1 MKYVIRLWGMEI
13 SNIKNVI
20 HGEIEMPQNKKGSI
34 LGIYGANG
42 SGKTVVVDCM
52 VLLKYL
58 LSGRQIP
65 SNFYYYIN
73 TKGYYHVLRPCKV
86 SYGGKFSHYEINDY
100 LLKVDDTLKLVKNYG
115 CYETRE
121 DVISEL
127 EKNLAKDN

>member
-1 MKYVIRLWGMEI
+1 MKSPYDQRTDKTRDRIRGNRR
-13 SNIKNVI
+13 SYY
-20 HGEIEMPQNKKGSI
+20 PNKHYRS
-34 LGIYGANG
+34 AE
-42 SGKTVVVDCM
+42 V
-52 VLLKYL
+52 
-58 LSGRQIP
+58 
-65 SNFYYYIN
+65 NFYYYIN

>member
-1 MKYVIRLWGMEI
+1 MNGAERRCNGDEIRYPAFG
-13 SNIKNVI
+13 NGNQQHKNVI

-42 SGKTVVVDCM
+42 SGKTVIVDCM

-73 TKGYYHVLRPCKV
+73 EASDTSIVKYRFELKIEEKC
-86 SYGGKFSHYEINDY
+86 Y
-100 LLKVDDTLKLVKNYG
+100 LVEYV
-115 CYETRE
+115 
-121 DVISEL
+121 
-127 EKNLAKDN
+127 

>member
-1 MKYVIRLWGMEI
+1 MKLKGGVIEMKYVIRLWGMEI

-65 SNFYYYIN
+65 SHF
-73 TKGYYHVLRPCKV
+73 
-86 SYGGKFSHYEINDY
+86 
-100 LLKVDDTLKLVKNYG
+100 
-115 CYETRE
+115 
-121 DVISEL
+121 
-127 EKNLAKDN
+127 